1 MGTFLLDKSVT
12 ADLGTMKDR
21 GAVRRA
27 VERFYRD
34 LDMVTGILLM
44 GAGSGSARNP
54 WIRNSTG
61 YWLRKNGW

>member
-34 LDMVTGILLM
+34 LDMVIDGN
-44 GAGSGSARNP
+44 SA
-54 WIRNSTG
+54 
-61 YWLRKNGW
+61 

>member
-12 ADLGTMKDR
+12 VDLGTMKDR

-34 LDMVTGILLM
+34 LDMVVDGGYRFWGRDQALRGIHGTGTVQD
-44 GAGSGSARNP
+44 
-54 WIRNSTG
+54 TG
-61 YWLRKNGW
+61 